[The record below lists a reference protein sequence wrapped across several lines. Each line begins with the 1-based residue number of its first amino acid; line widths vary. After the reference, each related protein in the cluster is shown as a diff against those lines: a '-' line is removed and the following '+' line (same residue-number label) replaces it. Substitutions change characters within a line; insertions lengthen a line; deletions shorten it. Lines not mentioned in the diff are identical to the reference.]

1 MSHYFIL
8 ILSIALAAIAV
19 LSRRASRPFER
30 LISPL
35 LVLLLG
41 VETVV
46 YLAADWFTGQGVN
59 DAVIYHLEYGLAG
72 AGTDDYR
79 SLIAGV
85 VVGLALSVGAAVLT
99 ALWLRRRRSRA
110 GLVPALWSVAGLLCA
125 LLIHPAATGYL
136 GSAASPLRPFLSVQR
151 DDFDTY
157 YREPAIVSEPA
168 TPRNLVM
175 VFLESFEQSWFDAS
189 VFPGLVK
196 DLRALESRGISFT
209 NIEQLPGTGWTI
221 GGLTASLCGLPLF
234 TPSQGNSMSG
244 MERFLPGATCIGDL
258 LADRGWSLTYL
269 SGSSVEFAGTG
280 KLFSSHGFQHVIG
293 LEQLRDQVP
302 QDDPQGW
309 GITDDE
315 LFGIAFRRF
324 EESSRKDMPF
334 GLFISTI
341 DTHPP
346 TGRESA
352 PCRRSKEPAR
362 QNAMLEA
369 IACSDRVVSD
379 FVRRI
384 RESRYGDQTVVVL
397 VSDHLAMPNESS
409 DSLARTDRKNLFL
422 ILDPGKPARKV
433 TKPGSPLDIGPTV
446 LSALGFRSNLA
457 LGRNLLGGEPSVSER
472 IPNLVSE
479 IAGWY
484 EQIVSFWDFPR
495 LFDGDTILID
505 PVSQT
510 MVASEST
517 LQYPLLMQIEPD
529 GETSVQFDSKEEGFR
544 LTDFM
549 ARMEAGKAFVWVDRC
564 QAMKALLATPQADT
578 CVVYGHSAAR
588 QLAVRAIKA
597 PVSLTLDDIARASPV
612 ALVHRSAGEIRDEAL
627 DTSRI
632 IAHAGGAVEGVNY
645 TDSLEALDAS
655 YGKGFRMFELDIL
668 TTSDERLVAAHDW
681 PFWQKLSGF
690 EGPLPPTHEQFLATP
705 ILGHLTPLDMDR
717 INHWF
722 LEHPD
727 AVLVTDKFDDPAAFA
742 ARFVDRGRL
751 MMELFSLDSV
761 KAGIEAGIRSSM
773 PSQNVVTSM
782 QGDVARQLAQMG
794 VNAVAIS
801 RRLVNTQ
808 GALLHSLREA
818 GIRSYVFHV
827 NRFPARDEHYAV
839 CSDLDFV
846 YGFYAD
852 NYDFSAPPDCSGT
865 AVRSD

>member
-1 MSHYFIL
+1 
-8 ILSIALAAIAV
+8 LSQHFALLLSFALAAAAV
-19 LSRRASRPFER
+19 LARRDSRPFER
-30 LISPL
+30 LVSPL

-41 VETVV
+41 AETVL

-79 SLIAGV
+79 PLIMGV
-85 VVGLALSVGAAVLT
+85 VVGLALSVVAAVLT
-99 ALWLRRRRSRA
+99 ARWLRRRSGTR
-110 GLVPALWSVAGLLCA
+110 LTPALLSVAVLLCA
-125 LLIHPAATGYL
+125 LLIHPAATGFL
-136 GSAASPLRPFLSVQR
+136 ASSVSPLRPFFAPERS
-151 DDFDTY
+151 DFDKY
-157 YREPAIVSEPA
+157 YQEPAILSEPA

-175 VFLESFEQSWFDAS
+175 VFMESYERSWFNES
-189 VFPGLVK
+189 VFPGVVK
-196 DLRALESRGISFT
+196 ELKALESQGISFT

-258 LADRGWSLTYL
+258 LAERGWSLTYL
-269 SGSSVEFAGTG
+269 TGSSAEFAGTG
-280 KLFSSHGFQHVIG
+280 KLFNSHGFQHVLG

-315 LFGIAFRRF
+315 LFGLAYDRF
-324 EESSRKDMPF
+324 EQSSRNDKPF

-352 PCRRSKEPAR
+352 PCRGSKEPAR
-362 QNAMLEA
+362 QNAMLDA
-369 IACSDRVVSD
+369 IACTDRVVSR

-384 RESRYGDQTVVVL
+384 QESNYGDQTVVVL
-397 VSDHLAMPNESS
+397 VSDHLAMPNEAS
-409 DSLARTDRKNLFL
+409 DLLAQTDRKNLFL
-422 ILDPGKPARKV
+422 ILDPGKPARRV
-433 TKPGSPLDIGPTV
+433 TRPGSPLDIGPTV
-446 LSALGFRSNLA
+446 LAALGFRSKLA
-457 LGRNLLGGEPSVSER
+457 LGRNLLGSEPSVSER
-472 IPNLVSE
+472 VPNLVSE

-484 EQIVSFWDFPR
+484 DPIVSFWDFPR
-495 LFDGDTILID
+495 LFDDDTILID
-505 PVSQT
+505 PESQT
-510 MVASEST
+510 IVVSDST
-517 LQYPLLMQIEPD
+517 LKYPLLMQIEPD

-549 ARMEAGKAFVWVDRC
+549 ARMEAGKAFVWVDHC
-564 QAMKALLATPQADT
+564 HAMKALLATPQADT
-578 CVVYGHSAAR
+578 CLVYGQSAAR
-588 QLAVRAIKA
+588 QLGVRAIEA

-612 ALVHRSAGEIRDEAL
+612 ALEHRAASEIRNEAL

-668 TTSDERLVAAHDW
+668 ETSDGHVVAAHDW

-690 EGPLPPTHEQFLATP
+690 EGPLPPTREQFLATP

-722 LEHPD
+722 REHPD

-761 KAGIEAGIRSSM
+761 KAGIDAGIRSAM
-773 PSQNVVTSM
+773 PSQNVLMAM
-782 QGDVARQLAQMG
+782 QGDVAGQLTGMG

-801 RRLVNTQ
+801 RRMINTQ
-808 GALLHSLREA
+808 GGLLHSLRAA

-827 NRFPARDEHYAV
+827 NRFPSRDERYAV

-852 NYDFSAPPDCSGT
+852 SYDFADPPDCTGT
-865 AVRSD
+865 K